1 MRWTRTEW
9 RTVCAGQAVK
19 RLVLQD
25 SGVEGAWGAS
35 LASAQCMGQQDRPV
49 SRLQDSASAGQG
61 IQDTNVIFVLGDRW
75 RSQEDVALSWLVITL
90 SLA

>member
-49 SRLQDSASAGQG
+49 SRLQDSVCAGRDTRAISAIYVPGAMWRGQEG
-61 IQDTNVIFVLGDRW
+61 VSLN
-75 RSQEDVALSWLVITL
+75 L